1 MLFIGLNGTPS
12 CFVIK
17 ATIYRMKMYNIK
29 IEYQY
34 TSEQT
39 LTSYCKDLTLFNYMN
54 CVYPKYLKDSE
65 DEEDDLEADEYEPY
79 DKTSPYLPDFLYEIQ
94 IAYDLYYSDDVDD
107 EYIIRIINE
116 YKESKKNRLNKMIKE
131 GKPYNI

>member
-1 MLFIGLNGTPS
+1 
-12 CFVIK
+12 
-17 ATIYRMKMYNIK
+17 MYNIK

-34 TSEQT
+34 TSEET
-39 LTSYCKDLTLFNYMN
+39 LTCYCKDLSLFNYMN

-65 DEEDDLEADEYEPY
+65 DEEDEYEPY

-94 IAYDLYYSDDVDD
+94 IAYDLYYSDDVED

-116 YKESKKNRLNKMIKE
+116 YKESKKIRLNKMIEE